1 MTPPAIGQYW
11 PGQGGHYA
19 GIIRDTATNQQ
30 WHLILAEQ
38 KLEGTWGEYGEKIEG
53 EFSYTDGAA
62 NTALMAAAEPDNNT
76 LAQIKAIDADGHQDF
91 YLPAQKELN
100 LIYINLQD
108 QCDKRWHWS
117 STQSSS
123 SYAWYQDFENGDQ
136 YIDYE
141 ASQLAVLAVRRLPI
155 E

>member
-30 WHLILAEQ
+30 WHLILATQ

-62 NTALMAAAEPDNNT
+62 NTALMTAAEPDNKAI
-76 LAQIKAIDADGHQDF
+76 AQIKAIDTDGHQDF

-117 STQSSS
+117 STQYSSNC
-123 SYAWYQDFENGDQ
+123 ALNQHFEYGYQ
-136 YIDYE
+136 YIRGKD
-141 ASQLAVLAVRRLPI
+141 SKLAVRAVRRLPI
-155 E
+155 